1 MPQCLPFSTFPGC
14 VLTLTVL
21 SAPNGFQQIDNTRD
35 NWWCGDVG
43 GDVMEVNFAKQWR
56 DNAKMPYS
64 FSPLGT
70 GTSPTLANMD
80 GVPAG
85 PKIPLVGYPAFFDTA
100 GKKRAANEWRELF
113 ALGSASRYLPRV
125 VIDWGKK
132 HPDDPRVP
140 EALYLAIRAMR
151 YGSSDALSHD
161 AFAMLHEKYPQSEW
175 AKKSPFWYK

>member
-1 MPQCLPFSTFPGC
+1 MGYR
-14 VLTLTVL
+14 
-21 SAPNGFQQIDNTRD
+21 RD
-35 NWWCGDVG
+35 
-43 GDVMEVNFAKQWR
+43 R
-56 DNAKMPYS
+56 RS
-64 FSPLGT
+64 
-70 GTSPTLANMD
+70 
-80 GVPAG
+80 
-85 PKIPLVGYPAFFDTA
+85 PLVGYPAFFDTA